1 MSDSCL
7 SQIIKLMLN
16 AQKLKRVF
24 LIDMTLGPLSTTAL
38 LQLNKSKISGKAV
51 KKFGIDLRNC
61 KLAGFEQ
68 KMPDLD
74 FSEHPLIG
82 LNFAPIRNLTLV
94 NQGLKDGHLQ
104 LLQN

>member
-7 SQIIKLMLN
+7 SQILKLMLN
-16 AQKLKRVF
+16 AQKLKRIY

-38 LQLNKSKISGKAV
+38 TQLNKSKTTGKAV

-74 FSEHPLIG
+74 SSEHPLIG

-94 NQGLKDGHLQ
+94 NQRL
-104 LLQN
+104 